1 MSESPIK
8 TGTKECLECQ
18 HFMHD
23 AWCADCDHNGGES
36 ANYTP
41 TKEEPTPETENRLN
55 AENELNYVVDAIHLY
70 AQECASMN
78 GAEFLRTM
86 MLSNI
91 NLCRTILTEATI
103 NGATKEIVRGVME
116 AFKAVIV

>member
-1 MSESPIK
+1 MENN
-8 TGTKECLECQ
+8 TCTLCN
-18 HFMHD
+18 HFMND
-23 AWCADCDHNGGES
+23 DTFCETCNHNGGEDNNFS
-36 ANYTP
+36 V
-41 TKEEPTPETENRLN
+41 KIEPTPETESRLN

-70 AQECASMN
+70 AQECASTN

-103 NGATKEIVRGVME
+103 NGATKEIVRGIMD

>member
-1 MSESPIK
+1 MKSNYCEL
-8 TGTKECLECQ
+8 CD
-18 HFMHD
+18 HFMND
-23 AWCADCDHNGGES
+23 EMFCQTCNHNGGKDDNFS
-36 ANYTP
+36 V
-41 TKEEPTPETENRLN
+41 KIEPNPAETENRLN

-103 NGATKEIVRGVME
+103 NGATKEIVRGVMD

>member
-1 MSESPIK
+1 MSDKDIK
-8 TGTKECLECQ
+8 KNPCDGCM
-18 HFMHD
+18 HFMVD
-23 AWCADCDHNGGES
+23 DYLCKRCLNNGGKEDLREVITNEPS
-36 ANYTP
+36 A
-41 TKEEPTPETENRLN
+41 ETENRLN
-55 AENELNYVVDAIHLY
+55 AEAELNYVIDAIHLY

-78 GAEFLRTM
+78 GAEFVRTM

>member
-1 MSESPIK
+1 MSDKDIK
-8 TGTKECLECQ
+8 KNPCDGCM
-18 HFMHD
+18 HFMVD
-23 AWCADCDHNGGES
+23 EYLCKRCLNNGG
-36 ANYTP
+36 
-41 TKEEPTPETENRLN
+41 KEDLRKEATNEPAVETESRLT
-55 AENELNYVVDAIHLY
+55 AEAELNYVIDAIHLY

-78 GAEFLRTM
+78 GAEFVRTM

>member
-1 MSESPIK
+1 MSDKDINPCD
-8 TGTKECLECQ
+8 GCM
-18 HFMHD
+18 HFMVD
-23 AWCADCDHNGGES
+23 ENLCKRCLHNGGKDDNFS
-36 ANYTP
+36 V
-41 TKEEPTPETENRLN
+41 KIEPNPAETENRLN
-55 AENELNYVVDAIHLY
+55 AEAELNYVIDAIHLY

-78 GAEFLRTM
+78 GAEFVRTM

-103 NGATKEIVRGVME
+103 NGATKEIVRGIMD

>member
-1 MSESPIK
+1 MSENPIK
-8 TGTKECLECQ
+8 TGTEECLECAY
-18 HFMHD
+18 FMTGE
-23 AWCADCDHNGGES
+23 CADCDHNGGKS
-36 ANYTP
+36 ANYAP
-41 TKEEPTPETENRLN
+41 IKEEPKPITENRLN
-55 AENELNYVVDAIHLY
+55 TENELNYVVDAIHLY

-78 GAEFLRTM
+78 GAEFLRMM

-103 NGATKEIVRGVME
+103 NGATKEIVRGIMD